1 MLMSKLIKEPSECG
15 YHSCLNECC
24 NYPDVESSVLTPTQP
39 PLPCPN
45 DEFPN
50 YCPLPDGIIARRVFK
65 TPRRNKFKC
74 AFYATGTISKGN
86 CMNKHFYKPGS
97 MVYPKCMGVNCG
109 QFALPVKY

>member
-24 NYPDVESSVLTPTQP
+24 NYPETESSILKPPSLP

-45 DEFPN
+45 DIFPD
-50 YCPLPDGIIARRVFK
+50 YCPLPNGIIVRRHPK
-65 TPRRNKFKC
+65 RNRFKC
-74 AFYATGTISKGN
+74 VYYSNGTISKGN

-97 MVYPKCMGVNCG
+97 MVYPKCTGVRCG
-109 QFALPVKY
+109 QFALPARW